1 VVLLCCAGP
10 HGGSFYNL
18 LYTPSQTL
26 TIEFMPYNEYSK
38 PNLIIWQQAVML
50 DHTYYLLPYPAEG
63 GNLKV
68 NVSAIAD
75 VLERE
80 IPA

>member
-1 VVLLCCAGP
+1 
-10 HGGSFYNL
+10 
-18 LYTPSQTL
+18 
-26 TIEFMPYNEYSK
+26 MPYNEYSK